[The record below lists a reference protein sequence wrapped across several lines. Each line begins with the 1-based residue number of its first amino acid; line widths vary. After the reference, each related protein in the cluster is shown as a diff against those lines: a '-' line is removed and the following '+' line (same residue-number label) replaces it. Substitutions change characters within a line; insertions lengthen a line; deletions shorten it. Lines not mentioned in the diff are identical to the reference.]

1 MCLLNAQDHSI
12 QKLKKFIAGCGI
24 FFVWIFVTYFDFCQ
38 LVSRFNERFV
48 TVPGVIL
55 PGMKKF
61 RCIGDSNFAKFKQDG
76 VGLDFDS
83 VWALCICLQFGL
95 ARLSQLSSIRSN
107 IDHF

>member
-38 LVSRFNERFV
+38 LVSRFNER
-48 TVPGVIL
+48 
-55 PGMKKF
+55 F

>member
-1 MCLLNAQDHSI
+1 MCLLNPQDHSI
-12 QKLKKFIAGCGI
+12 QKVKKFIASCGI

-83 VWALCICLQFGL
+83 VLGIMYLFAIWACQTF
-95 ARLSQLSSIRSN
+95 SVVK
-107 IDHF
+107 H